1 MTESAVPGSTAKP
14 AKSGRDRGDLIG
26 TGGLWL
32 AKWSLILISIAA
44 GAWVFGWLIGHL
56 WVILLPVLL
65 AVIVATVLWPPAKL
79 MMRLGFPPALASSVS
94 LVVFFVVI
102 GGVITLIIPSVAE
115 QAPELVDSDFVA
127 IMRASHLFLVE
138 AVPSRVMSPS

>member
-1 MTESAVPGSTAKP
+1 MTESAPPRNSRASAKP
-14 AKSGRDRGDLIG
+14 EKDRGDLIG
-26 TGGLWL
+26 VGCLWL

-44 GAWVFGWLIGHL
+44 GAWVLGWLIGHL

-79 MMRLGFPPALASSVS
+79 MMRLGFPAALAATVS

-115 QAPELVDSDFVA
+115 QAPELVDK
-127 IMRASHLFLVE
+127 ASGGIT
-138 AVPSRVMSPS
+138 